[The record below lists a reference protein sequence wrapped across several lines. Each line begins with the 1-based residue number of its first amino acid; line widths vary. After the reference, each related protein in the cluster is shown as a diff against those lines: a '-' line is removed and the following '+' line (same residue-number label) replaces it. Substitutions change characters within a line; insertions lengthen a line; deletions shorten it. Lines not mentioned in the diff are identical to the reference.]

1 VAVTID
7 DVRHIAGLARLHLTP
22 ERAGAVVAELNTI
35 LGHMDEL
42 SKVDTT
48 GVQESIGVG
57 AGGLPVRSDSSAPI
71 PLARS
76 LDAFAPALRD
86 GFLLVPRLSTHES
99 SEEG

>member
-7 DVRHIAGLARLHLTP
+7 DVRHIASLARLGLTA
-22 ERAGAVVAELNTI
+22 ERAAKLVDEMNTI

-42 SKVDTT
+42 SKVDTA
-48 GVQESIGVG
+48 GVQEAIGVG
-57 AGGLPVRSDSSAPI
+57 ARGLPVRQDGGAPI

-86 GFLLVPRLSTHES
+86 GFFLVPRLSTHES
-99 SEEG
+99 PEES